1 MATIERMLI
10 SFTLS
15 SALPDLIASGGGLAQ
30 RSAYVRAFDSGMLG
44 TTPVAPPWTVD
55 PEPSRYWASTVPS
68 KDAAGAWEKQAPLK
82 SPDTVTVDNTTPG
95 VTLTAER
102 YAHPGGASVAITATV
117 DITLQPDDAVD
128 LHARIATEHV
138 VTDASGNEHS
148 IKATLHWLLDAWEEE
163 LFGAARGR
171 SHRDPDPTIVTTVV
185 GTSAPFTTAQ
195 ATRLLRSFCYPGQPP
210 GWTAV
215 IPSKSGKGN
224 DSVRMAG
231 ARSRA
236 IWSPARA
243 LSTKDRTSL
252 ECYHANQ
259 VRGALHANQLLAVV
273 DSTPADVHVAPLPAQ
288 ELARRSTINLRWLHG
303 AANVKVYH
311 SHFTRIAIDDS
322 TLIPKL
328 NALAAT
334 FSLNPPLPTPNPVVV
349 E

>member
-1 MATIERMLI
+1 MATIERLLI

-30 RSAYVRAFDSGMLG
+30 RSAYVQAFDTGALG
-44 TTPVAPPWTVD
+44 TTPVAPPWTVA
-55 PEPSRYWASTVPS
+55 PEPSRYWTSTVPS
-68 KDAAGAWEKQAPLK
+68 KDGAGAWEKQAPLK
-82 SPDTVTVDNTTPG
+82 SPDTITVDTTTPG

-117 DITLQPDDAVD
+117 DLALDPKKTVD
-128 LHARIATEHV
+128 LHARLATAAV
-138 VTDASGNEHS
+138 VTDASGNQHS
-148 IKATLHWLLDAWEEE
+148 IKATLHRLVDVWEKE
-163 LFGAARGR
+163 LFGAARGH

-210 GWTAV
+210 GWTTV

-231 ARSRA
+231 AHSRA

-243 LSTKDRTSL
+243 LSAKDRTSL

-259 VRGALHANQLLAVV
+259 VRGALHAHQLLDVV
-273 DSTPADVHVAPLPAQ
+273 DSTPADVHVAPLPTQ

-303 AANVKVYH
+303 SGNVKVYH

-322 TLIPKL
+322 NLIPTL
-328 NALAAT
+328 NALATT
-334 FSLNPPLPTPNPVVV
+334 FSLTPPLPLPSAPPGG
-349 E
+349 